1 MYRRKITVVLE
12 LPQRSP
18 GKTILYAKHIAACM
32 QGNPYFPAPTLP
44 LATLAS
50 HIQELEEAEV
60 VAMTRAQGAATARD
74 AKLVIVEDDLRLLR
88 TYVETVANA
97 SAADGEAIVVS
108 SGMAVKERSGPRKAP
123 AAVKQGKTSG
133 SLRID
138 VRRPRGAVS
147 FFWQYSTDGVH
158 WVDAPSTTYAHQ
170 DIANLTPG
178 VRYQVRYRTL
188 KGDVMSDWSD
198 PLALLVV

>member
-1 MYRRKITVVLE
+1 MIGPWGGWDRE
-12 LPQRSP
+12 ASRS
-18 GKTILYAKHIAACM
+18 
-32 QGNPYFPAPTLP
+32 
-44 LATLAS
+44 
-50 HIQELEEAEV
+50 
-60 VAMTRAQGAATARD
+60 GALARD
-74 AKLVIVEDDLRLLR
+74 AKLVIVEGDLRLLR
-88 TYVETVANA
+88 SDVEAVANA
-97 SAADGEAIVVS
+97 SAEEGEAIVVS
-108 SGMAVKERSGPRKAP
+108 SGMSVKERSGPRKAP
-123 AAVKQGKTSG
+123 VAVKQGKTSG

-138 VRRPRGAVS
+138 VRQPGGTAS
-147 FFWQYSTDGVH
+147 YCWQYSTDGVH